1 MLTALVALAQGPIF
15 IPPEDVPA
23 VIVSVVFFITVGVV
37 TIGYPI
43 VRAIAKR
50 MERGGMPAVQGDVT
64 ARLERIEQAVEAIA
78 IEVERISEGQRFAAK
93 LLAGREGAAPAAAAS
108 LPASNAG
115 GPRGA

>member
-1 MLTALVALAQGPIF
+1 MLTAHMALLQGPII

-23 VIVSVVFFITVGVV
+23 VIVSIVFFITVGVV
-37 TIGYPI
+37 MIGFPI

-50 MERGGMPAVQGDVT
+50 MERGGPPSVSSDVT

-93 LLAGREGAAPAAAAS
+93 LLAGREGAASAAP
-108 LPASNAG
+108 LPVSNAG